1 MSKFFL
7 DDSAP
12 GAYVLYQTD
21 TGRRRGRR
29 TMELRLDEGQ
39 AAGIVKLLC
48 HSLLG
53 PEAAYDAKS
62 EEILEGMSRE
72 DKMKVD
78 LGLYVATT
86 DVDILVDP
94 GPNAPIE
101 AVDAP
106 PKKRGRKASPSVKKD
121 NTNK

>member
-1 MSKFFL
+1 
-7 DDSAP
+7 
-12 GAYVLYQTD
+12 
-21 TGRRRGRR
+21 
-29 TMELRLDEGQ
+29 MELRLDEGQ

-48 HSLLG
+48 HSFLG